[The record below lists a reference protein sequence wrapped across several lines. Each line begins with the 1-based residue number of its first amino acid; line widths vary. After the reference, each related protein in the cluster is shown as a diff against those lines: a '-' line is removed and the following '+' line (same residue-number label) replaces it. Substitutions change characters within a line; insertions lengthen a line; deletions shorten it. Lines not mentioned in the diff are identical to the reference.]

1 MIYEGYKPIIR
12 RSAPLGDEEILG
24 EPHMDLMNKLA
35 SLAQRY
41 EELNRLMS
49 QPEILEDI
57 SQLQR
62 YGREHAELEEVVQ
75 KYYELQANDQQIAE
89 AREMYEESDEPEM
102 RDLAF
107 EEMERLKAHKEQ
119 LLDEVRVA
127 LLPKDIMDEKNAIVT
142 IQGGAGGDEAAL
154 FAGELFRMYSRYA
167 DSRRWKIEI
176 LDINET
182 GQGGIKDITFVV
194 KGKGAYSR
202 MKYEGGTHRV
212 QRVPVTEANG
222 RIHTSTAKVIVLP
235 EVDED
240 INIDIKDT
248 DIRVDV
254 YRSTGHG
261 GQSVNTT
268 DSAVRITHLPTGLV
282 VTCQDEKSQ
291 LKNKLKA
298 LSVLKSRLWD
308 LEEAHRQE
316 ELSKSRHSQVQ
327 TGDRSEKIRT
337 YNFPQDRV
345 TDHRIGFTRHNLPG
359 VLNGELDE
367 FIDNLITVDQADK
380 LQHLF
385 EEEGGSGNGKAR

>member
-1 MIYEGYKPIIR
+1 MN
-12 RSAPLGDEEILG
+12 L
-24 EPHMDLMNKLA
+24 MDKLA

-41 EELNRLMS
+41 DELNHLMA
-49 QPEILEDI
+49 QPEVIEDLAL
-57 SQLQR
+57 LQR
-62 YGREHAELEEVVQ
+62 YGRERAELGEIAQ
-75 KYYELQANDQQIAE
+75 KYMDLVATERQIAE
-89 AREMYEESDEPEM
+89 AQELYDGDDPEM
-102 RDLAF
+102 RELAY
-107 EEMERLKAHKEQ
+107 EELERLKASREKQ
-119 LLDEVRVA
+119 LEEVRVL
-127 LLPKDIMDEKNAIVT
+127 LLPKDILDEKNAIVT
-142 IQGGAGGDEAAL
+142 VQAGAGGDEAAL
-154 FAGELFRMYSRYA
+154 FAAELFRMYTRYA
-167 DSRRWKIEI
+167 DAHRWKIEV
-176 LDINET
+176 LDANET

-235 EVDED
+235 EADDD
-240 INIDIKDT
+240 IEIEIKDS
-248 DIRVDV
+248 DLRVDV

-298 LSVLKSRLWD
+298 MTVLKARLWD
-308 LEEAHRQE
+308 LEEARRQE
-316 ELSKSRHSQVQ
+316 ELSKTRRSQVQ
-327 TGDRSEKIRT
+327 MGDRSEKIRT

-359 VLNGELDE
+359 VMNGELDE

-380 LQHLF
+380 LQNLF
-385 EEEGGSGNGKAR
+385 EEANAR

>member
-1 MIYEGYKPIIR
+1 
-12 RSAPLGDEEILG
+12 
-24 EPHMDLMNKLA
+24 MDLMEKLR

-41 EELNRLMS
+41 EELNRLMA
-49 QPEILEDI
+49 QPDVLNDI
-57 SQLQR
+57 PQLQR
-62 YGREHAELEEVVQ
+62 YGREHAELDEVVQ
-75 KYYELQANDQQIAE
+75 KYYEIVDNDKQIAE
-89 AREMYEESDEPEM
+89 AQEMFESEEGEM

-107 EEMERLKAHKEQ
+107 EELERLKARKEH
-119 LLDEVRVA
+119 LLDEVKVL

-142 IQGGAGGDEAAL
+142 IQAGAGGDEAAL

-167 DSRRWKIEI
+167 DARRWKVEI
-176 LDINET
+176 LDTNET
-182 GQGGIKDITFVV
+182 GQGGIKDMTFVIR
-194 KGKGAYSR
+194 GKGAYSR

-235 EVDED
+235 EADD
-240 INIDIKDT
+240 TIDIDIKDS

-298 LSVLKSRLWD
+298 LSVLKARLWD
-308 LEEAHRQE
+308 LEEARRQE
-316 ELSKSRHSQVQ
+316 ELSKSRRSQVQ
-327 TGDRSEKIRT
+327 MGDRSEKIRT

-345 TDHRIGFTRHNLPG
+345 TDHRIGLTRHNLPG

-367 FIDNLITVDQADK
+367 FIDNLITADQADK
-380 LQHLF
+380 LQNLF
-385 EEEGGSGNGKAR
+385 TEEGEE

>member
-1 MIYEGYKPIIR
+1 
-12 RSAPLGDEEILG
+12 
-24 EPHMDLMNKLA
+24 MDLMDKLA
-35 SLAQRY
+35 SLAKRY
-41 EELNRLMS
+41 EELNSLMA
-49 QPEILEDI
+49 QPEVLADI
-57 SQLQR
+57 SLLQR
-62 YGREHAELEEVVQ
+62 YGREHAELEEVVRT
-75 KYYELQANDQQIAE
+75 YHELIENDKQIAE
-89 AREMYEESDEPEM
+89 AQEMYDGDDPEM
-102 RDLAF
+102 RELAF
-107 EEMERLKAHKEQ
+107 EELERLRAHKER
-119 LLDEVRVA
+119 LLDEVKVS

-167 DSRRWKIEI
+167 EGRRWKVEI

-182 GQGGIKDITFVV
+182 GQGGVKDITFVIR
-194 KGKGAYSR
+194 GKGAYNR

-235 EVDED
+235 EADDDVQ
-240 INIDIKDT
+240 IDIKEN

-298 LSVLKSRLWD
+298 LTVLKARLWD

-316 ELSKSRHSQVQ
+316 ELSKTRRSQVQ

-345 TDHRIGFTRHNLPG
+345 TDHRIGLTRHNLPG

-367 FIDNLITVDQADK
+367 FIDTLITVDQADK

-385 EEEGGSGNGKAR
+385 EEEVKMR

>member
-1 MIYEGYKPIIR
+1 ME
-12 RSAPLGDEEILG
+12 L
-24 EPHMDLMNKLA
+24 MDKLA
-35 SLAQRY
+35 SLAKRY
-41 EELNRLMS
+41 EELNTLMS
-49 QPEILEDI
+49 QPDILDDI
-57 SQLQR
+57 PLLQR

-75 KYYELQANDQQIAE
+75 KYYEIVANDKQIEE
-89 AREMYEESDEPEM
+89 AREMYESDDPEM
-102 RDLAF
+102 RELAF
-107 EEMERLKAHKEQ
+107 EEIERLKARKEQ
-119 LLDEVRVA
+119 LLQEVKVS

-142 IQGGAGGDEAAL
+142 IQAGAGGDEAAL
-154 FAGELFRMYSRYA
+154 FAAELFRMYGRYA
-167 DSRRWKIEI
+167 DNRRWKVEI
-176 LDINET
+176 LDSNET
-182 GQGGIKDITFVV
+182 PQGGIRDMTFVV
-194 KGKGAYSR
+194 RGRGAYSR
-202 MKYEGGTHRV
+202 LKYEGGTHRV

-235 EVDED
+235 EADDD
-240 INIDIKDT
+240 IQIDIKDT

-291 LKNKLKA
+291 LKNKARA
-298 LSVLKSRLWD
+298 LSVLRSRLWD
-308 LEEAHRQE
+308 MEEARRQE
-316 ELSKSRHSQVQ
+316 ELSKSRRSQVQ

-345 TDHRIGFTRHNLPG
+345 TDHRIGLTRHNLPG

-367 FIDNLITVDQADK
+367 FIDTLITVDQADK

-385 EEEGGSGNGKAR
+385 EEEVAAK

>member
-1 MIYEGYKPIIR
+1 
-12 RSAPLGDEEILG
+12 
-24 EPHMDLMNKLA
+24 MNKLA
-35 SLAQRY
+35 SLAKRY
-41 EELNRLMS
+41 EELQTLMA
-49 QPEILEDI
+49 QPEVLADI
-57 SQLQR
+57 QLLQR
-62 YGREHAELEEVVQ
+62 YGREHAELEDVVH
-75 KYYELQANDQQIAE
+75 KYQELISTEQQISE
-89 AREMYEESDEPEM
+89 AQELYNSEEGEM
-102 RDLAF
+102 RDLAY
-107 EEMERLKAHKEQ
+107 EEVEHLKKHKEQ
-119 LLDEVRVA
+119 LLEEVKIV

-167 DSRRWKIEI
+167 DNRRWKIEV
-176 LDINET
+176 LDVNET
-182 GQGGIKDITFVV
+182 EQDGIKDITFVV
-194 KGKGAYSR
+194 KGKGTYSR

-235 EVDED
+235 EADDDTE
-240 INIDIKDT
+240 IEIKDT

-268 DSAVRITHLPTGLV
+268 DSAVRITHLPSGLV

-298 LSVLKSRLWD
+298 LTVLKSRLWD
-308 LEEAHRQE
+308 LQEAKRQE
-316 ELSKSRHSQVQ
+316 ELSKTRRSQVQ

-345 TDHRIGFTRHNLPG
+345 TDHRIGLTRHNLPG
-359 VLNGELDE
+359 ILNGNLDE
-367 FIDNLITVDQADK
+367 FIDNLIAVDQADK
-380 LQHLF
+380 LQSMF
-385 EEEGGSGNGKAR
+385 A

>member
-1 MIYEGYKPIIR
+1 
-12 RSAPLGDEEILG
+12 
-24 EPHMDLMNKLA
+24 MDLMNKLA
-35 SLAQRY
+35 SLARRY
-41 EELNRLMS
+41 EELNNLMA
-49 QPEILEDI
+49 QPEVLEDI
-57 SQLQR
+57 PQLQR
-62 YGREHAELEEVVQ
+62 YGREHAELEYVVN
-75 KYYELQANDQQIAE
+75 KYQELVENDKHIAE
-89 AREMYEESDEPEM
+89 AQELYDSDDPEM
-102 RDLAF
+102 RELAF
-107 EEMERLKAHKEQ
+107 EEIERLKALKEEI
-119 LLDEVRVA
+119 LEEVKVS

-167 DSRRWKIEI
+167 EGRRWKIEI

-182 GQGGIKDITFVV
+182 GQGGMKDVTFVI
-194 KGKGAYSR
+194 KGKGVYNR

-235 EVDED
+235 EADDV
-240 INIDIKDT
+240 IQIDIKES

-298 LSVLKSRLWD
+298 LGVLKIRLWD
-308 LEEAHRQE
+308 LEEAKRQE
-316 ELSKSRHSQVQ
+316 ELSKTRRSQVQ

-337 YNFPQDRV
+337 YNYPQDRV
-345 TDHRIGFTRHNLPG
+345 TDHRIGLTRHNLPG

-385 EEEGGSGNGKAR
+385 EEEVKVG